1 MALVVGSACRDAPAT
16 LERPIPET
24 PGAGPPSRTPGPASL
39 SIRGTRFHAGDAPF
53 EWRGITAFALVE
65 QIAHGRGAEA
75 EAYLKWAAGQRL
87 TVVRVL
93 TMAEHLFKL
102 TPDEGRA
109 ALPHLLEIAAA
120 HGLYVEVVAL
130 ADTAATPVDL
140 EAHVKAIGAIAGK
153 HSNALIEIANEP
165 GHSTQRRDVRDP
177 QRLRA
182 LANLVPEGIPVAL
195 GSAEYDDAFAA
206 GDYATYHFPR
216 DGGEEGWGHVLRLA
230 EGASL
235 VTRWGKPV
243 VNDEPIGAAPQFVA
257 GRRDNDPARFAAAAL
272 LSRLAGLYPT
282 FHYDAGL
289 LAKVPTGRE
298 LESLNAWTAAL
309 RVGERVAWQET
320 EFLHGE
326 ALGALVRASGA
337 RAVFARAGKQEAW
350 ILLVDAGPTVSV
362 EWMPGW
368 QAAGEWDVPGA
379 RLLRGRL
386 QQ

>member
-1 MALVVGSACRDAPAT
+1 MALVVASACRDAPAT
-16 LERPIPET
+16 LERPT
-24 PGAGPPSRTPGPASL
+24 PHARGVRPPSRAPGPASL

-53 EWRGITAFALVE
+53 EWRGITAFALLE

-75 EAYLKWAAGQRL
+75 EAYVKWAAAQEL

-93 TMAEHLFKL
+93 TMAKHLFKL

-109 ALPHLLEIAAA
+109 ALPRLLEMAAT
-120 HGLYVEVVAL
+120 HGLYVEIVAL
-130 ADTAATPVDL
+130 ADTAAIPVDL
-140 EAHVKAIGAIAGK
+140 EAHVKAVGAIAGE

-165 GHSTQRRDVRDP
+165 GHSTQRRDVHDP
-177 QRLRA
+177 RRLLA
-182 LANLVPEGIPVAL
+182 LAKLVPEAIPVAL
-195 GSAEYDDAFAA
+195 GSAEYDGAFAA
-206 GDYATYHFPR
+206 GGYATYHFPR

-298 LESLNAWTAAL
+298 FEALNAWIAAL
-309 RVGERVAWQET
+309 RVGERVPWQET
-320 EFLHGE
+320 EFLHGK
-326 ALGALVRASGA
+326 ALGTLVRASGA
-337 RAVFARAGKQEAW
+337 RAAFARAGRQEAW
-350 ILLVDAGPTVSV
+350 ILLVDPGPNTSV

-368 QAAGEWDVPGA
+368 QDGGEWDVPGA
-379 RLLRGRL
+379 RLLRGRR
-386 QQ
+386 QD